1 MTTLLPI
8 FVVSL
13 LLAAICHSFSN
24 VYGYDRN
31 RERAEQIVFFV
42 MAVLMIAFV
51 GLRTRYNDTGTYIA
65 MYEAL
70 ASSGAS
76 LRDIDWSLGANPGF
90 WVVNTLMVRAGFS
103 AQTFLL
109 CYSAVTVGVYL
120 WFVRKYTCNFL
131 LSMFLLFTTGA
142 YTFTLAAI
150 KQCVAVA
157 FALIATHYAIKKR
170 WIPFVLWI
178 LIAST
183 FHPYALM
190 YGIVPVMM
198 FRPWTGKTYLSLVAF
213 GCAGFALQSLMG
225 VIVDVTTL
233 LGEEFDA
240 ATFAGEGVNPFRLAV
255 CAVPL
260 ILSFI
265 TRNVRLDSDSKEN
278 YLMVNMAIINAEIMF
293 VALFGTANYFAR
305 LANYFIIMQ
314 SLSIP
319 WLLKKFEKRS
329 EQLLTVVAV
338 ICYLAY
344 FYYANAIDQPFDLYY
359 SRITIFEYLKSLI

>member
-1 MTTLLPI
+1 MSELIPI
-8 FVVSL
+8 FIVSM
-13 LLAAICHSFSN
+13 LLALLSEYFT
-24 VYGYDRN
+24 VRN
-31 RERAEQIVFFV
+31 SQNGLVEKEDHLWWLI
-42 MAVLMIAFV
+42 MAAAMILFV
-51 GLRTRYNDTGTYIA
+51 GLRTRYNDTLTYLGN
-65 MYEAL
+65 YRAL
-70 ASSGAS
+70 LSEPTPLS
-76 LRDIDWSLGANPGF
+76 DISWQLGDNPGYQLSNNIMAMF
-90 WVVNTLMVRAGFS
+90 GIS
-103 AQTFLL
+103 DQTFILI
-109 CYSAVTVGVYL
+109 YAVATVGIYV
-120 WFVRKYTCNFL
+120 WFIRKYSCNFVF
-131 LSMFLLFTTGA
+131 SIFLLFVTGA

-170 WIPFVLWI
+170 WILFVLWI

-225 VIVDVTTL
+225 VIVDVTTM

-240 ATFAGEGVNPFRLAV
+240 ASFAGEGVNPFRLAV

-265 TRNVRLDSDSKEN
+265 TRNVRLDSDSKEI
-278 YLMVNMAIINAEIMF
+278 YLMVNLAIINAEIMF

-329 EQLLTVVAV
+329 EQFLTVVAV